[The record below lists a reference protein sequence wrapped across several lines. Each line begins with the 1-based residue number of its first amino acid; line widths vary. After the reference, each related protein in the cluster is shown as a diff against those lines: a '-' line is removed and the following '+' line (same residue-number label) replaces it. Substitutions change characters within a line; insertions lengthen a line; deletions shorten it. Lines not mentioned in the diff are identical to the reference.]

1 MGKIRTDRQFYGG
14 LLCMWVAASFL
25 LGVVFCHA
33 RNIPGADMLKPAG
46 LVFGIAAAAPLII
59 SAGLWALRNRM
70 DRGGARYMWKHYK
83 LVLRL
88 RKQLLEAGIYTT
100 RKFGAAKWAEI
111 PWGTAEFAPDFKSGR
126 VCIKN
131 SIQFH
136 DRLGRMDISPSL
148 GKYVVE
154 QAYLSDDGNHYYFD
168 FYDSSLVR
176 KLSFGSLEEFRAY
189 SGSLGAYELFV
200 DGCTRLPLTH
210 QLVVGQTGSGKSYA
224 LLGYA
229 LQMLLKPVKYHLYFA
244 DPKESGIALLGGLV
258 SPETTAGSFGG
269 IVALLETFVARMHER
284 QQQRGMKNLSA
295 VSALEVDGAA
305 STFYVGSKKAGTR
318 LFMRVYDKKME
329 QIATRGFRCREAA
342 GTLSW
347 VRFEV
352 VFKGSYAHQLTD
364 IIMDTGEGK
373 LKDLIADKITEKF
386 RFYDTAAGKYTD
398 FSQALFESP
407 QRQFQ
412 RLRLESPR
420 DNDLASS
427 LLHLANGSGLFPALY
442 KCDKVWGEGASTLLL
457 KRLHGIYADEY
468 EPNEDVLLWLKKHKG
483 ALEGQP
489 LDEMPGTLKALRD
502 GKPEKNLL
510 PGRPPENAFRPF
522 QKGGFTE

>member
-1 MGKIRTDRQFYGG
+1 MKKTLSVGIDELTLVLSADKAGIERLEDWQPKAEG
-14 LLCMWVAASFL
+14 MVAEFE
-25 LGVVFCHA
+25 
-33 RNIPGADMLKPAG
+33 RRAG
-46 LVFGIAAAAPLII
+46 LESIFGKRKGLEGRCPQGYSVAYQYGDNPFYFAAAYHPLHPQMGVAVKFSAYSWAAYCQKGHTDIRGFLHAVQSGSYSIRLSRIDFTADYQNWAI
-59 SAGLWALRNRM
+59 SV
-70 DRGGARYMWKHYK
+70 D
-83 LVLRL
+83 
-88 RKQLLEAGIYTT
+88 GIY
-100 RKFGAAKWAEI
+100 
-111 PWGTAEFAPDFKSGR
+111 
-126 VCIKN
+126 
-131 SIQFH
+131 Q
-136 DRLGRMDISPSL
+136 
-148 GKYVVE
+148 
-154 QAYLSDDGNHYYFD
+154 
-168 FYDSSLVR
+168 SLVGKR
-176 KLSFGSLEEFRAY
+176 LEIHDY
-189 SGSLGAYELFV
+189 
-200 DGCTRLPLTH
+200 
-210 QLVVGQTGSGKSYA
+210 
-224 LLGYA
+224 
-229 LQMLLKPVKYHLYFA
+229 
-244 DPKESGIALLGGLV
+244 
-258 SPETTAGSFGG
+258 
-269 IVALLETFVARMHER
+269 
-284 QQQRGMKNLSA
+284 RGMKNLSA

-305 STFYVGSKKAGTR
+305 STFYVGSRKAGTR

-329 QIATRGFRCREAA
+329 QVATRGFRCREAA

-407 QRQFQ
+407 QRQSR

-420 DNDLASS
+420 DNDLVSS

-489 LDEMPGTLKALRD
+489 LDEMLGTLKALRD